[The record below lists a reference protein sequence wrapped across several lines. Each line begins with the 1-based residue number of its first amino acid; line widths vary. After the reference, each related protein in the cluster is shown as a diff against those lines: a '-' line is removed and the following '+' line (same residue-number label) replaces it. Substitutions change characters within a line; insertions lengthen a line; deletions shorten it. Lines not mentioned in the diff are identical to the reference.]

1 MQATAIEPPS
11 ARYID
16 ARRTG
21 MSHDLQHRPIR
32 VSLRLYSLD
41 QGPIHRAH
49 DIADHVG
56 LDWLRLAHRGLRVR
70 RRPFFGFGRLAGPW

>member
-21 MSHDLQHRPIR
+21 MSHDLQHRLIR
-32 VSLRLYSLD
+32 VSLRL
-41 QGPIHRAH
+41 
-49 DIADHVG
+49 
-56 LDWLRLAHRGLRVR
+56 
-70 RRPFFGFGRLAGPW
+70 